1 MLIESVERL
10 LEKSTRDAF
19 ADLLTLAASDDTF
32 RIILTCRDYS
42 ADLVRTAFL
51 RSATLD
57 HSVVQVPP
65 LDDDELSEVQAARP
79 SLSPPLSSPALRQI
93 LRNPY
98 ILDKALQIRWS
109 SERPLP
115 NSEREFRDLFWK
127 DIVRADHHLS
137 GGMPSRR
144 QTVFGEIA
152 LRRVR
157 HLSMYV
163 TCADVDL
170 AVMTSLRADSLLVR
184 SEQTDML
191 IAPAHD
197 VLEDWAI
204 LRWID
209 ERHAE
214 REGSFR
220 KFSEALG
227 KHPALRRA
235 YRKWIAELLECDP
248 AAADTFFHGAVHE
261 PGVPASFKDD
271 TLVALLRAR
280 SAPALIE
287 KHRAELLSAEKQ
299 LLKRVIHLVR
309 VACVTTP
316 AWLPGGAALFNV
328 PDGPAWAALL
338 SVVQSGW
345 QDFGVED
352 SLLLLGL
359 LEDWAK
365 SVSPHTPYPQGAV
378 PAAAIAHSLVSRF
391 DDYSHEEELKRTLQ
405 IIAKIPNA
413 ERVRF
418 IELLS
423 HVASSRQDR
432 DRVAGQLQK
441 LVFTGWE
448 LKRRRQE
455 IPVVFITAHGNA
467 TIRPRLLE
475 QGAVECLFLFKPFSD
490 TALLEALN
498 AALGVSRTS
507 SEQRDPPCSCT
518 LGDLP

>member
-1 MLIESVERL
+1 M
-10 LEKSTRDAF
+10 
-19 ADLLTLAASDDTF
+19 
-32 RIILTCRDYS
+32 
-42 ADLVRTAFL
+42 
-51 RSATLD
+51 
-57 HSVVQVPP
+57 
-65 LDDDELSEVQAARP
+65 
-79 SLSPPLSSPALRQI
+79 
-93 LRNPY
+93 
-98 ILDKALQIRWS
+98 
-109 SERPLP
+109 
-115 NSEREFRDLFWK
+115 
-127 DIVRADHHLS
+127 
-137 GGMPSRR
+137 
-144 QTVFGEIA
+144 
-152 LRRVR
+152 
-157 HLSMYV
+157 
-163 TCADVDL
+163 
-170 AVMTSLRADSLLVR
+170 
-184 SEQTDML
+184 
-191 IAPAHD
+191 
-197 VLEDWAI
+197 
-204 LRWID
+204 
-209 ERHAE
+209 
-214 REGSFR
+214 
-220 KFSEALG
+220 
-227 KHPALRRA
+227 
-235 YRKWIAELLECDP
+235 ECDP

-299 LLKRVIHLVR
+299 LLKRVIRLVR

-423 HVASSRQDR
+423 HVASSRRDR
-432 DRVAGQLQK
+432 DRVAGQLQN

>member
-115 NSEREFRDLFWK
+115 NSDREFRDLFWK

-163 TCADVDL
+163 TCADLDL
-170 AVMTSLRADSLLVR
+170 AVITSLRADSLLVR

-204 LRWID
+204 R
-209 ERHAE
+209 
-214 REGSFR
+214 GSVSVSIYFTCPTT
-220 KFSEALG
+220 G
-227 KHPALRRA
+227 KR
-235 YRKWIAELLECDP
+235 Y
-248 AAADTFFHGAVHE
+248 VQ
-261 PGVPASFKDD
+261 KDNHQ
-271 TLVALLRAR
+271 VF
-280 SAPALIE
+280 
-287 KHRAELLSAEKQ
+287 
-299 LLKRVIHLVR
+299 LVR
-309 VACVTTP
+309 
-316 AWLPGGAALFNV
+316 
-328 PDGPAWAALL
+328 
-338 SVVQSGW
+338 
-345 QDFGVED
+345 
-352 SLLLLGL
+352 
-359 LEDWAK
+359 
-365 SVSPHTPYPQGAV
+365 
-378 PAAAIAHSLVSRF
+378 IA
-391 DDYSHEEELKRTLQ
+391 
-405 IIAKIPNA
+405 
-413 ERVRF
+413 
-418 IELLS
+418 
-423 HVASSRQDR
+423 
-432 DRVAGQLQK
+432 
-441 LVFTGWE
+441 
-448 LKRRRQE
+448 
-455 IPVVFITAHGNA
+455 
-467 TIRPRLLE
+467 
-475 QGAVECLFLFKPFSD
+475 
-490 TALLEALN
+490 
-498 AALGVSRTS
+498 
-507 SEQRDPPCSCT
+507 
-518 LGDLP
+518 